1 MQAPKVLTHAN
12 NVLSLAIMRLGP
24 KIRSERAKRGWSS
37 RELARRAG
45 VSSAAVSLIETERR
59 ETPGVETV
67 KAIADALGVTVDALL
82 ADEANDTV
90 PAAE

>member
-1 MQAPKVLTHAN
+1 MH
-12 NVLSLAIMRLGP
+12 LGP
-24 KIRSERAKRGWSS
+24 RIRQERQKREWSL

-45 VSSAAVSLIETERR
+45 VSSAAVSLIETEKR

-82 ADEANDTV
+82 ADDAGDTL

>member
-1 MQAPKVLTHAN
+1 MQAPEVLTPATD
-12 NVLSLAIMRLGP
+12 VLSLAIMHLGP
-24 KIRSERAKRGWSS
+24 RIRQERQKREWSL

-45 VSSAAVSLIETERR
+45 VSSAAVSLIETEKR

-82 ADEANDTV
+82 ADDAGDTL